1 MAEKKKNNS
10 KKSSPVKGKSYTA
23 KKSVGSKAE
32 KSQAKDT
39 PFVRF
44 LLAFFAV
51 FLIITFFPQIDSG
64 ALGAI
69 RELLKGLFGF
79 GYYLFPLFLLIW
91 VAFWKR
97 DVENG
102 VFGYKSLL
110 LWGGFLF
117 TLGLVHLIS
126 VHHASPEEYGAAVKS
141 FEKLYE
147 NGKAL
152 TGGGVIG
159 GGFGALIS
167 LVIGW
172 VATSIFCSVG
182 LFVCGVL
189 YCGSTPVATFR
200 AIRGWF
206 VGVTEKAIEQQETVS
221 AKDAKEKAE
230 PETEIRPAKHK
241 LASVL
246 VEDKEITDDVVTTEK
261 GGQRRFILPAEE
273 QEEVFSH
280 ITKKKKEDFLPDMP
294 ASSGIPEYEP
304 EVTKEEAPAF
314 RDQPVMTVQTES
326 AEEETLPITEEAVSE
341 SMPKELPAE
350 DEESALEIKEPA
362 TAEEVID
369 ALSEE
374 GAEGEPFVIP
384 QEAKPV
390 YKFPPISL
398 LVQDESD
405 TPRPTQQDV
414 NAVSRKLETVLESFK
429 VKAKVI
435 GASFGPTV
443 TRYEVQPE
451 TGVRVKQIAN
461 LSDDIALHLAATSV
475 RIENIPGKSA
485 IGIEIPNRSA
495 TTVRL
500 RSLIE
505 DTAFAESKSRLITA
519 LGEDVSGSPVY
530 LDIGKMP
537 HLLIAGATGMGKSV
551 CMNSLIV
558 SLLYHAS
565 PDEVKFIMIDPKKVE
580 MADYNGIPHLLVPVI
595 NDAKKAAGTLNW
607 ACVEMEKR
615 YELIQEV
622 NAKNLNEYNTI
633 IKDDP
638 EREFVPYIVIFIDE
652 LADLMMTAPDDVE
665 TSICRLAQKARAAG
679 IHLVIGTQRPS
690 VDVITG
696 LIKANIPSRIAF
708 TVASQVDSRTIL
720 DMAGAEKLLGR
731 GDMLYYPVG
740 AMKPQRVQGAF
751 VDGKSE
757 VVAITQFIKQ
767 ASASTYDQ
775 EIIDQI
781 EKEAR
786 LCGAPKHGHKS
797 DGEEGGSEEIRLDD
811 KFYEALEL
819 AIDAKNVS
827 TSMLQTRLGLGY
839 ARAARIV
846 GVMEQKGY
854 IGAYDTTTKTRRI
867 IITKE
872 ELLELKMGKAD
883 NDNEE

>member
-1 MAEKKKNNS
+1 MAEKKKTNS
-10 KKSSPVKGKSYTA
+10 KKSSPVKGKTYTA
-23 KKSVGSKAE
+23 KKTSEKKAE
-32 KSQAKDT
+32 KKQTKDT

-69 RELLKGLFGF
+69 RDVLKGLIGF
-79 GYYLFPLFLLIW
+79 GYYLLPLFLFVWIL
-91 VAFWKR
+91 FWKR

-102 VFGYKSLL
+102 VFGYKTALF
-110 LWGGFLF
+110 WVGFLF

-126 VHHASPEEYGAAVKS
+126 VHHASPEEYSTAVKS
-141 FEKLYE
+141 FEHLYE

-167 LVIGW
+167 VAIGW
-172 VATSIFCSVG
+172 VATTILCSVG

-189 YCGSTPVATFR
+189 YCGSTPAATLR

-206 VGVTEKAIEQQETVS
+206 VGVSEKVTEQAEEH
-221 AKDAKEKAE
+221 AKEKPHPVKEAQPKE
-230 PETEIRPAKHK
+230 PAMRPAKHK

-246 VEDKEITDDVVTTEK
+246 VDDKEITDEGIVTEK
-261 GGQRRFILPAEE
+261 NGQRRFILPSEE
-273 QEEVFSH
+273 QEEVFARVSR
-280 ITKKKKEDFLPDMP
+280 KKKAELLPEEP
-294 ASSGIPEYEP
+294 VSTGIPEYQP
-304 EVTKEEAPAF
+304 EVTTEEAPVIPEE
-314 RDQPVMTVQTES
+314 PVVTVKTDP
-326 AEEETLPITEEAVSE
+326 AEEVLPIREEPE
-341 SMPKELPAE
+341 ELPIAQE
-350 DEESALEIKEPA
+350 DAPVIQEPS
-362 TAEEVID
+362 TAEEVIG

-374 GAEGEPFVIP
+374 DVEGEPFVVP
-384 QEAKPV
+384 EEAKPV
-390 YKFPPISL
+390 YQFPPISL
-398 LVQDESD
+398 LAQDESD

-414 NAVSRKLETVLESFK
+414 NVVSRKLETVLESFK

-495 TTVRL
+495 ATVRL

-505 DTAFAESKSRLITA
+505 DTAFAESKSRLMTA

-622 NAKNLNEYNTI
+622 NAKNLNEYNSI

-638 EREFVPYIVIFIDE
+638 EREFLPYIVIFIDE

-775 EIIDQI
+775 QVIDQI

-786 LCGAPKHGHKS
+786 LCGAPKHGHRS
-797 DGEEGGSEEIRLDD
+797 DGEDGGSEEMRLDE

-872 ELLELKMGKAD
+872 ELLELKMGKAE
-883 NDNEE
+883 NENEE

>member
-1 MAEKKKNNS
+1 MAEKKKSNA
-10 KKSSPVKGKSYTA
+10 KKTSSPKGKTYTA
-23 KKSVGSKAE
+23 KRTPELKKD
-32 KSQAKDT
+32 KKQTKDT

-51 FLIITFFPQIDSG
+51 FIVITFFPQIDSG
-64 ALGAI
+64 ALGAV
-69 RELLKGLFGF
+69 RDLLRGLFGF
-79 GYYLFPLFLLIW
+79 GYYLVPVFLFLW
-91 VAFWKR
+91 VTFWKR
-97 DVENG
+97 DVENA
-102 VFGYKSLL
+102 VFGYKTLL

-117 TLGLVHLIS
+117 TLGIVHLIA
-126 VHHASPEEYGAAVKS
+126 VHHTSPEEYGAAVKS
-141 FEKLYE
+141 FDHLYE

-152 TGGGVIG
+152 AGGGVIG
-159 GGFGALIS
+159 GGFGALIAIA
-167 LVIGW
+167 VGW
-172 VATSIFCSVG
+172 VATTILCSVG
-182 LFVCGVL
+182 VFVCGVL
-189 YCGSTPVATFR
+189 YCGSTPAATLR

-206 VGVTEKAIEQQETVS
+206 VGVTEKAAEEPEELP
-221 AKDAKEKAE
+221 AKAKKAKAE
-230 PETEIRPAKHK
+230 PTEELRPAKHK

-246 VEDKEITDDVVTTEK
+246 VDDKEITDDVVATEQN
-261 GGQRRFILPAEE
+261 GQRRFILPAEE
-273 QEEVFSH
+273 QEEVFAH
-280 ITKKKKEDFLPDMP
+280 VTRKKKEELLPEEP
-294 ASSGIPEYEP
+294 AQTGIPDYEP
-304 EVTKEEAPAF
+304 EITREEAPVIPEI
-314 RDQPVMTVQTES
+314 PVVTVQTES
-326 AEEETLPITEEAVSE
+326 AEEEPLQIVEESE
-341 SMPKELPAE
+341 ELPVE
-350 DEESALEIKEPA
+350 DDASEPVIKEPS
-362 TAEEVID
+362 TAEEVLKELAED
-369 ALSEE
+369 DVESEPLDVP
-374 GAEGEPFVIP
+374 AEVKAPYV
-384 QEAKPV
+384 
-390 YKFPPISL
+390 FPPISL
-398 LVQDESD
+398 LAQDQSD
-405 TPRPTQQDV
+405 TPRPTQADV

-485 IGIEIPNRSA
+485 IGIEIPNRSSA
-495 TTVRL
+495 TVRL
-500 RSLIE
+500 RNLIE
-505 DTAFAESKSRLITA
+505 ATAFHDSKSRLITA

-622 NAKNLNEYNTI
+622 NAKNLNEYNAI
-633 IKDDP
+633 VKDDP
-638 EREFVPYIVIFIDE
+638 EREAVPYIVIFIDE

-696 LIKANIPSRIAF
+696 LIKANIPSRTAF

-757 VVAITQFIKQ
+757 VVAVTQFIKQ

-775 EIIDQI
+775 SIIDQI

-811 KFYEALEL
+811 KFYDALEL

-872 ELLELKMGKAD
+872 ELLELKMGKSE
-883 NDNEE
+883 NDDEE